1 MTILWAGFEELNS
14 TYRGEGL
21 LEMGVRLAPFDKT
34 FTFCLCVLFS

>member
-21 LEMGVRLAPFDKT
+21 LEMGVRLAPT